1 MKINIFEAENF
12 LNLLSGKYNSTETF
26 QTFFDGGKN
35 RPELARTF
43 TSTLTDS
50 KSFLLESQ
58 LNGCG
63 VFVALNEFEGG
74 IRNKDS
80 VIAYRALFADC
91 DGMPEPDWAL
101 MPHFTQSRD
110 DLHSHAIWLV
120 KDISSNQEYTMLQK
134 RIAIY
139 HGTDKTVCDPARVI
153 RVAGFNHLKDIDN
166 PKQYTIKE
174 DNTDSDYKYTVA
186 EIIQAFPLNAQQD
199 AELNNR
205 TNSTSSKVNDI
216 NFDNNPFY
224 VDKFTNW
231 ITNKAP
237 IAVIG
242 SGSHT
247 LYKVAAKGRDYAIP
261 IETTLELMWT
271 HYNPRCDPPWSSHER
286 SNFNKTIKDAYQY
299 ASSSIGSKTSVGNF
313 SPVPEPIGGWAENA
327 KLKHVLMNS
336 STNSHVDYLTP
347 LPNVKLST
355 GKPIRT
361 FENLHEICLRLGV
374 TLRYNVIAKT
384 EEILIPEMGFTKDNE
399 ANASLAWLKSESA
412 KFGYNPEWVDGF
424 TIYLSEY
431 NKYNPVIN
439 WIESKPWDGEDRLK
453 LLLSTVVT
461 SGDEKLK
468 VILITKWLISAV
480 IAAYSP
486 DGISAQG
493 ILVFQGGQSIGKTRW
508 FNSLV
513 PKEFGLT
520 KDGLLLKPDDKD
532 SLKQALSYWLV
543 ELGEID
549 STFRKSDIT
558 ALKAFVTADTDVFRN
573 PYAKKE
579 SRYVRRTVFF
589 GSVNPSDFLA
599 DETGNRRYWTIP
611 CTFIDH
617 SHSIDMQQLWAQ
629 IKSIV
634 DAGETHYL
642 NDGEL
647 ALLNNQNED
656 HSSCSPIAD
665 SVSTQLDWNSPSEKW
680 TMLTATQI
688 AQNIGIDHPKK
699 NELSELSIII
709 KKLNG
714 NKIKRTK
721 NARLLLTPPKKYI
734 FQ

>member
-1 MKINIFEAENF
+1 
-12 LNLLSGKYNSTETF
+12 
-26 QTFFDGGKN
+26 
-35 RPELARTF
+35 
-43 TSTLTDS
+43 
-50 KSFLLESQ
+50 
-58 LNGCG
+58 
-63 VFVALNEFEGG
+63 
-74 IRNKDS
+74 
-80 VIAYRALFADC
+80 
-91 DGMPEPDWAL
+91 
-101 MPHFTQSRD
+101 
-110 DLHSHAIWLV
+110 
-120 KDISSNQEYTMLQK
+120 
-134 RIAIY
+134 
-139 HGTDKTVCDPARVI
+139 
-153 RVAGFNHLKDIDN
+153 
-166 PKQYTIKE
+166 
-174 DNTDSDYKYTVA
+174 
-186 EIIQAFPLNAQQD
+186 
-199 AELNNR
+199 
-205 TNSTSSKVNDI
+205 
-216 NFDNNPFY
+216 
-224 VDKFTNW
+224 
-231 ITNKAP
+231 
-237 IAVIG
+237 
-242 SGSHT
+242 
-247 LYKVAAKGRDYAIP
+247 
-261 IETTLELMWT
+261 
-271 HYNPRCDPPWSSHER
+271 
-286 SNFNKTIKDAYQY
+286 
-299 ASSSIGSKTSVGNF
+299 
-313 SPVPEPIGGWAENA
+313 
-327 KLKHVLMNS
+327 
-336 STNSHVDYLTP
+336 
-347 LPNVKLST
+347 
-355 GKPIRT
+355 
-361 FENLHEICLRLGV
+361 
-374 TLRYNVIAKT
+374 
-384 EEILIPEMGFTKDNE
+384 MGFTKDNE